1 MLNKKF
7 IIKITKLEWLTMKKL
22 IQKVML
28 VEKAKSASYRMSEAD
43 CYTWQKLFT
52 QLKLGLEGNWLEIV
66 INGG

>member
-52 QLKLGLEGNWLEIV
+52 LK
-66 INGG
+66 